1 MSQFESVRE
10 VAQNPD
16 ILMSFSKMKK
26 FVTMAC
32 DSTKLSLGHS
42 FMHNHRKAELRLGV
56 LLFLGFVG
64 LGRRL
69 LGLLL
74 GGLLGLLGMSIE

>member
-1 MSQFESVRE
+1 
-10 VAQNPD
+10 
-16 ILMSFSKMKK
+16 MSFSKMKK

-74 GGLLGLLGMSIE
+74 GGLLGLLGLGGLLLLLLFLVSIAVGG